1 MTIGVW
7 SGGDGGSLS
16 ITSNLSSFKSIQE
29 VTMIEGKSLVRNAGD
44 ASIFSGDSVG
54 VYNLSSGSGSTAG
67 GSVWLIGGKGG
78 LDKERGVSIILDIIS
93 STCCIVDTCLIRS
106 RQKSREK

>member
-44 ASIFSGDSVG
+44 ASIFSGDSGG

-93 STCCIVDTCLIRS
+93 STCCIVDTWLIRS
-106 RQKSREK
+106 RR